1 MPNFPVDPFLC
12 WPSIWRGRTETS
24 CARSKIQFAPDRR
37 TRARFK
43 IPGRGREGFVRKSER
58 RRPSGCGRK
67 ARFCYTNTDRNFQT
81 NSDSHT
87 NSDANANA
95 NAHANAHANTNS
107 DSDSDPNAH
116 SYSYPYAHSN
126 SYTDANSYADTNADA
141 ESRGDGS
148 ERDGDRAQDQSA
160 RRYFV

>member
-81 NSDSHT
+81 NSDAHT
-87 NSDANANA
+87 NSDANA

>member
-24 CARSKIQFAPDRR
+24 CARSKIQFAPDCR

-58 RRPSGCGRK
+58 RRPSGCGRQ
-67 ARFCYTNTDRNFQT
+67 ARFCYANTDRNSNSHP

-87 NSDANANA
+87 NSDANANT
-95 NAHANAHANTNS
+95 NSHTNTNTNS
-107 DSDSDPNAH
+107 D
-116 SYSYPYAHSN
+116 PYAHTY
-126 SYTDANSYADTNADA
+126 SYSDANSYADTNADA

-148 ERDGDRAQDQSA
+148 ERDRDRAQDQSA